1 MKTDRTKT
9 SLEQIQ
15 QARQD
20 LLGRVVEFFSKQP
33 GVVGLLLA
41 GSIPS
46 GSADAYSDID
56 LRVFTTPETH
66 ADFVQ
71 ERLEIPRQWGEL
83 LFNEW
88 SDGSEVCVS
97 HFQPFLKIDVFYW
110 NIEKV
115 KPSAWFNLPSKIL
128 LDRGEALHNFLTRCA
143 DIEFEKPSNQK
154 VSHTVS
160 KALACAHESLR
171 RSRRGELFYA
181 QSLLERVRSYA
192 VLIEDW
198 VNRFEPEIA
207 TDLKLEKRI
216 SSRLQN
222 VLKQAYP
229 PLNARKIEESLIV
242 ICELLADQINDLH
255 RSFTLDR
262 ALEKDLAAIELITDK
277 QIIEPS

>member
-1 MKTDRTKT
+1 MDSHEV

-15 QARQD
+15 RAREE
-20 LLGRVVEFFSKQP
+20 LLRRVVEFFSKQH

-46 GSADAYSDID
+46 CSADAYSDID

-66 ADFVQ
+66 ADFVK

-97 HFQPFLKIDVFYW
+97 HFRPFLKIDVFYW

-128 LDRGEALHNFLTRCA
+128 LDRGETLKKFHTRCA
-143 DIEFEKPSNQK
+143 GIEFEKPTNSE
-154 VSHTVS
+154 VSQITS
-160 KALACAHESLR
+160 KALACAHEALR

-181 QSLLERVRSYA
+181 QSLLERVRAYM

-198 VNRFEPEIA
+198 INQFEPEIA
-207 TDLKLEKRI
+207 TDLKIEKRI

-229 PLNARKIEESLIV
+229 PLDGRKIEESLMV
-242 ICELLADQINDLH
+242 ICVLLADQIVDLH

-262 ALEKDLAAIELITDK
+262 TLEKDLAAVKLITKK
-277 QIIEPS
+277 QVVERT